1 MRIFVA
7 LMQSCVN
14 GKFMEAK
21 MLQRNLG
28 AVQVAALLV
37 SASYGV
43 AFLLGS
49 GEIAVRAGMLGSLYP
64 IVTALGMLVLALAA
78 PTLWRGR
85 QLIWDVFGER
95 YGLVVRKLVALLS
108 LVWMS
113 GVLAAQI
120 HGGIAVLVAVGLP
133 PTHSLTLVAAA
144 LLVMSSIELGMAS
157 MFFACGLLATNF
169 ALVRALVYCDGLN
182 VYLRAWPSLIQ
193 EAGAAPRADT
203 LVTIAAVG
211 FLVITGSDYQ
221 QFAIAARR
229 ARDAWVGCLL
239 ASLFL
244 MISGF
249 LPAATIVAA
258 IHAGKLSGLTDT
270 ASAIPWIML
279 HTSGPMG
286 MVCIGVMLLAAL
298 GSGTAITR
306 AMSSALEGLRQGNE
320 HHGFAWRVLI
330 TATACAIAT
339 DGQAI
344 ISTIVSLNTVYVAAV
359 GLLFLLHEAGRRI
372 PSCCA
377 SWMLVSG
384 AGASLFVSAMNWAGV
399 GDLPGWLPLP
409 AGLLASACALVAWRF
424 APLLRRVRP

>member
-1 MRIFVA
+1 
-7 LMQSCVN
+7 
-14 GKFMEAK
+14 
-21 MLQRNLG
+21 ML
-28 AVQVAALLV
+28 A
-37 SASYGV
+37 
-43 AFLLGS
+43 
-49 GEIAVRAGMLGSLYP
+49 
-64 IVTALGMLVLALAA
+64 LALAA

-85 QLIWDVFGER
+85 QLIWDMFGER
-95 YGLVVRKLVALLS
+95 YGPVVRKLVALLS

-120 HGGIAVLVAVGLP
+120 HGGIAVLVTVGLP
-133 PTHSLTLVAAA
+133 PTHSLTLIAAA
-144 LLVMSSIELGMAS
+144 LLVMSSIELGTAS
-157 MFFACGLLATNF
+157 MFFACCLLATNF
-169 ALVRALVYCDGLN
+169 ALVHALVYCDGLN
-182 VYLRAWPSLIQ
+182 VYLRAWPSFIQ
-193 EAGAAPRADT
+193 ETGAAPRADA
-203 LVTIAAVG
+203 LVTVAAVG

-221 QFAIAARR
+221 QFAISARR
-229 ARDAWVGCLL
+229 ARDAWLGCLL

-244 MISGF
+244 AISGF

-286 MVCIGVMLLAAL
+286 MVCIGVILLAAL

-306 AMSSALEGLRQGNE
+306 AMSSALEGLQQGNDR
-320 HHGFAWRVLI
+320 HGFAWRLLI
-330 TATACAIAT
+330 TATGCAIAT

-359 GLLFLLHEAGRRI
+359 GLLFLLHETGRRI
-372 PSCCA
+372 TPRCA

-384 AGASLFVSAMNWAGV
+384 AAASLFVSAMNWTGI

-409 AGLLASACALVAWRF
+409 AGLLASACALIAWRF
-424 APLLRRVRP
+424 GPLPGRAQP

>member
-1 MRIFVA
+1 
-7 LMQSCVN
+7 
-14 GKFMEAK
+14 MEAR

-49 GEIAVRAGMLGSLYP
+49 GEMAVHSGMAGSLYP
-64 IVTALGMLVLALAA
+64 IITALGMLALALAA

-95 YGLVVRKLVALLS
+95 YGPVVRKLVALLS
-108 LVWMS
+108 LVWMA

-133 PTHSLTLVAAA
+133 PTYALTLIAAA
-144 LLVMSSIELGMAS
+144 LLVMSSIELGVAS
-157 MFFACGLLATNF
+157 MFFACCLLATNIVLVH
-169 ALVRALVYCDGLN
+169 ALIDCDGLN
-182 VYLRAWPSLIQ
+182 VYLHAWPSFFQ
-193 EAGAAPRADT
+193 AVRAAPRAET

-229 ARDAWVGCLL
+229 ARDAWLGCTL

-244 MISGF
+244 MVCGF

-258 IHAGKLSGLTDT
+258 LHAGRLAGLTDT
-270 ASAIPWIML
+270 ASSLPWIML
-279 HTSGPMG
+279 QTSGTMG
-286 MVCIGVMLLAAL
+286 MVCVGVILLAAL

-306 AMSSALEGLRQGNE
+306 AMSSALEGLQQGNDR
-320 HHGFAWRVLI
+320 HGFAWRVLI
-330 TATACAIAT
+330 TAAGCAIAT

-344 ISTIVSLNTVYVAAV
+344 VSTIVSLNTVYVAAV
-359 GLLFLLHEAGRRI
+359 GLLFLLHETGQRVAPR
-372 PSCCA
+372 CA
-377 SWMLVSG
+377 SWMLMSG
-384 AGASLFVSAMNWAGV
+384 AATSLFVSAMNWTGV

-409 AGLLASACALVAWRF
+409 AGLLISACALVAWKSARI
-424 APLLRRVRP
+424 LGRVRS